1 MPSECILDSVEILS
15 YPEEVEMSEEGKG
28 KKKKIEQRGLSAC

>member
-15 YPEEVEMSEEGKG
+15 YLEEVGMSEEGRG
-28 KKKKIEQRGLSAC
+28 EKKIEQSGLSAC